1 MAEAIQL
8 ALGQAGGVKSR
19 RLILIAWLFSGI
31 IVLSLAFTYYGIGLL
46 SAGRAYVGGE
56 GFWSKSQK
64 DMVYALARYARYHN
78 IDDYHTYLASRT
90 VILGDRQARLEL
102 EKPSPDLQ
110 IARTGFLQGRNHPDD
125 VDGMIRLF
133 LNFRRVPD
141 IEKAIDIWTR
151 ADAEID
157 QLMAL
162 GAQIHTAVQSGQT
175 DERTMLPYLR
185 ALFAVNQ
192 RLMPMEDAFS
202 YSLNEAARK
211 TQLIL
216 VIALFT
222 GVSMFLAAA
231 FLFSKRLVRQS
242 GAIETALRQG
252 EHQLRGLL
260 QFAPLPI
267 IIVRLS
273 DQIVLFANEHA
284 LGQFKMSL
292 AQSGIARA
300 SDFYYNPDDRDR
312 LIVHLNEHQSVAD
325 WEVRLKDREGVA
337 FWASLS
343 SQCISYHG
351 QQCVLTALSNIDVR
365 KRNQQELHRRAYHD
379 ELTGLPNRAMF
390 MASLDETLEAKV
402 RDGGRFALMFI
413 DLDRFKVIND
423 ELGHSAGD
431 KLLQEVAIRL
441 RASVFAS
448 DVVARLGG
456 DEFVILV
463 TKKADQDML
472 HQTAKNI
479 MAALLEPILLDGHSV
494 NITASIG
501 ISCYPQDGIDLMTM
515 MKSAD
520 RAMYRAKESGRNN
533 FQWYGT
539 DGENSAARPAP
550 VESRV

>member
-8 ALGQAGGVKSR
+8 ALGNAGGVKSR
-19 RLILIAWLFSGI
+19 RLTLIAWLFSAI

-46 SAGRAYVGGE
+46 AAGRAYVGGE
-56 GFWSKSQK
+56 GLWSKAQK

-78 IDDYHTYLASRT
+78 IDDYHTFLASRA

-102 EKPSPDLQ
+102 EKPAPDLQ
-110 IARTGFLQGRNHPDD
+110 IARNGFLQGRNHPDD
-125 VDGMIRLF
+125 VDGMIQLF
-133 LNFRRVPD
+133 RHFRRIPD
-141 IEKAIDIWTR
+141 IDQAINIWTR

-162 GAQIHTAVQSGQT
+162 GDQIHASIQSG
-175 DERTMLPYLR
+175 RTEDAVMLPYLR
-185 ALFAVNQ
+185 GLFAVNQ

-202 YSLNEAARK
+202 STLNEAARK
-211 TQLIL
+211 TQIVL

-231 FLFSKRLVRQS
+231 LLFSRRLVRQS
-242 GAIETALRQG
+242 GAIESALRQG

-273 DQIVLFANEHA
+273 DQVVLFANEHA
-284 LGQFKMSL
+284 LRQFKMSP
-292 AQSGIARA
+292 AQAGTARA
-300 SDFYYNPDDRDR
+300 SDFYFNPDDRDR
-312 LIVHLNEHQSVAD
+312 LIVYLNEHQSTAD
-325 WEVRLKDREGVA
+325 WEVRLKDRDGVP

-343 SQCISYHG
+343 SQCIAYHG
-351 QQCVLTALSNIDVR
+351 QQCVLTALSDIDVR

-390 MASLDETLEAKV
+390 MASLDETLETKG
-402 RDGGRFALMFI
+402 RDGGKFALMFI

-463 TKKADQDML
+463 TKKADPDML
-472 HQTAKNI
+472 HQTANNI
-479 MAALLEPILLDGHSV
+479 MTALLAPIQLDGRSV

-501 ISCYPQDGIDLMTM
+501 ISCYPRDGIDLMTM

-520 RAMYRAKESGRNN
+520 RAMYRAKENGRNN
-533 FQWYGT
+533 FQWYGA
-539 DGENSAARPAP
+539 DSAPAP
-550 VESRV
+550 ARRESRV